1 MDWIQF
7 SSEEELHNILLQE
20 NHATDEVKLHV
31 QAQKPK
37 YLQGDQASD
46 ENKDFWDHHC
56 LLTKVNKT

>member
-20 NHATDEVKLHV
+20 NHAADEVKLHV

-46 ENKDFWDHHC
+46 ENKDF
-56 LLTKVNKT
+56 